1 MDRLELIVRLCD
13 ICEMQAAIIR
23 EQATFIEEQ
32 LSVDEA
38 IKKRYADKRA
48 AVNERIDWLELHISK
63 D

>member
-48 AVNERIDWLELHISK
+48 DVNERIDWLELHISK